1 MRLSLQAKRE
11 QRFYADQSESL
22 ANFISILGTS
32 LTVVF
37 SIGAMV
43 GAMITM
49 SGAMASRPCE
59 TGTLGSRRGA
69 VRGEFLGESLL
80 LPLAGGV
87 LGLPTATV
95 MQTVDVSTTNFTT
108 CSELAFQFTLTPK
121 IAVQSLLFALFTGFV
136 GRFIPAR
143 RRAAEDR
150 GLLAS
155 GLIGV

>member
-1 MRLSLQAKRE
+1 MRLSLQAERE
-11 QRFYADQSESL
+11 LRFYAGQSKSL
-22 ANFISILGTS
+22 ANFISILGT
-32 LTVVF
+32 LLALIF
-37 SIGAMV
+37 SIGAV
-43 GAMITM
+43 V
-49 SGAMASRPCE
+49 GAMASRPCE
-59 TGTLGSRRGA
+59 NGTLGFRRGA
-69 VRGEFLGESLL
+69 VRGAFLAESLL

-95 MQTVDVSTTNFTT
+95 MQTVDVPTTNFTT
-108 CSELAFQFTLTPK
+108 CAELAFQFTLMPK
-121 IAVQSLLFALFTGFV
+121 IAVLPLLFALFTDFV